1 MSIHE
6 RSNKDL
12 HSLESSEILQKDVF
26 CSIIEHKEPAIRVFE
41 TDKASVILDINGGYP
56 LVLSKD
62 HSEESIPEILSLAGK
77 LQPLVKKVYEADG
90 IKILINIG
98 KAAGQEIDHPH
109 VHIIPRKQQGD
120 VGRNIVITDFG
131 ERSKLQRKLRALS
144 EDLIPYPLNRR
155 NQRS

>member
-12 HSLESSEILQKDVF
+12 RSLEPSEILQKDVF

-62 HSEESIPEILSLAGK
+62 HSEESISEILSLAGK
-77 LQPLVKKVYEADG
+77 LHPLVKKVYGADG

-98 KAAGQEIDHPH
+98 KAAGQDIDHPH
-109 VHIIPRKQQGD
+109 VHIIPRKLHDD

-131 ERSKLQRKLRALS
+131 ERSKLQRRLRALA
-144 EDLIPYPLNRR
+144 EDLIPYPYNRK
-155 NQRS
+155 NPRS